1 MPRFSRARGT
11 AMKQDERAPFVRALQ
26 RARVSAY
33 APGEFVEQESFMRAA
48 EIRALAE
55 QAGIAP
61 GVSVLDLCCGVAGPG
76 RFITRELGCTYLG
89 VDSSSSAIDIARES
103 AGDLP
108 CRFEVAR
115 IPPIPP
121 GPFDVVL
128 LFETMLAFPDKET
141 LLRGDIPGAHGP
153 AGGSPSPWRRAC
165 PLTEAERESM
175 PDADTVW
182 LTPLQEMLTCLER
195 VGLRV
200 RWQEDCSQSHRA
212 VADSLIERVRRRC
225 HGHCRADRAQGT
237 GGAAGRPPA
246 LERLAARGH
255 GSARSRSL
263 RRRRRRQAEHYVS
276 IPGKRRGG
284 LWMRATVMYG
294 AGDVRVED
302 VPDAQLVEPGDALV
316 RVTRAAICGSDLWP
330 YKSMEAD
337 GAGRRMGHEFI
348 GVVEAVGTEVTSLQ
362 AGDLVASPF
371 LWSDGT
377 CVLCREGMHP
387 SCLHGGRYGDDG
399 VDGGQGEAVR
409 VPQAD
414 GTLVRLPVAPDDA
427 LMPSLL
433 TLTDVMATGHHAALS
448 ARVGPG
454 RSVAVVG
461 DGAVGLC
468 GVIAARR
475 LGAEQ
480 IIVLGHHE
488 DRIALARDFGATDV
502 VSERGD
508 EAVQRVRELT
518 DGLGAHSVLECVGHE
533 ESTITALHSARPGG
547 AVGRVGVPQEASIS
561 EGESTFFDNVTISG
575 GPAPARAYMEELLPD
590 VLEGRIE
597 PGRVFDRVGSLKDV
611 PDGYRAMN
619 DREAIKVML
628 EL

>member
-1 MPRFSRARGT
+1 
-11 AMKQDERAPFVRALQ
+11 
-26 RARVSAY
+26 
-33 APGEFVEQESFMRAA
+33 
-48 EIRALAE
+48 
-55 QAGIAP
+55 
-61 GVSVLDLCCGVAGPG
+61 
-76 RFITRELGCTYLG
+76 
-89 VDSSSSAIDIARES
+89 
-103 AGDLP
+103 
-108 CRFEVAR
+108 
-115 IPPIPP
+115 
-121 GPFDVVL
+121 
-128 LFETMLAFPDKET
+128 
-141 LLRGDIPGAHGP
+141 
-153 AGGSPSPWRRAC
+153 
-165 PLTEAERESM
+165 
-175 PDADTVW
+175 
-182 LTPLQEMLTCLER
+182 
-195 VGLRV
+195 
-200 RWQEDCSQSHRA
+200 
-212 VADSLIERVRRRC
+212 
-225 HGHCRADRAQGT
+225 
-237 GGAAGRPPA
+237 
-246 LERLAARGH
+246 
-255 GSARSRSL
+255 
-263 RRRRRRQAEHYVS
+263 
-276 IPGKRRGG
+276 
-284 LWMRATVMYG
+284 MRATVMYC

-316 RVTRAAICGSDLWP
+316 RVTRSAICGSDLWP

-337 GAGRRMGHEFI
+337 AAGRRMGHEFI
-348 GVVEAVGTEVTSLQ
+348 GVVEAVGADVTSLQ

-414 GTLVRLPVAPDDA
+414 GTLVRLPVEPDA
-427 LMPSLL
+427 VLMPSLL
-433 TLTDVMATGHHAALS
+433 TLTDVMSTGHHAALS
-448 ARVGPG
+448 ARVSPG
-454 RSVAVVG
+454 KSVAVVG

-480 IIVLGHHE
+480 IVILGHHE
-488 DRIALARDFGATDV
+488 NRIALARDFGATDV

-533 ESTITALHSARPGG
+533 ESTITALRSARPGG

-611 PDGYRAMN
+611 PEGYRAMN
-619 DREAIKVML
+619 DREAIKVMI